1 MEYEWGKM
9 EGSGGRLRCSLVV
22 GKQFDQSYYL
32 GLPLKVLIPTMGF
45 SALIHWIVSLAIQ
58 VTEERYYRLSGYE
71 TQNVI
76 AINLAV
82 CIGCAGL
89 LLLIAILC
97 WVALSYRRNGFIP
110 SMFGSV
116 RVLCAA
122 AGELRDIPEDGHVK
136 WGDLGE
142 GPLYRRAG
150 LSGGPVGEIVP
161 DELPEDARPAR
172 SPHTPKDGNMV
183 IVHPSGGSVKG
194 LLDLPAELCLR
205 VFDFLPD
212 QAPADLAALART
224 CKTLWW
230 PAVRALYKRII
241 LNPKVGRQ
249 KCRRKKPASF
259 LRLFHTLLLCDKHFL
274 SMMDEIRIEI
284 KDPTFLCDIL
294 LYASADAEEFS
305 ELESLATYMPDLIT
319 MVPMLR
325 SLEIQWVGGDEVVEA
340 FVPYATLSSI
350 LSGAHRSTTRPKPRL
365 GETLEKMRV
374 HEIWSRSRIGSMRSM
389 CEERVYEE
397 KSVKMWNE
405 RFFGSLKFLRSLK
418 LLEIPV
424 LAPVH
429 RIIHLLPD
437 SLEELHLTDE
447 NLFLFDL
454 TEEFERI
461 SAVLPHLGPTAG
473 LLNMKAVFLKFRR
486 LDPSPCQHIMDRMK
500 DICREAG
507 IKLNIVLNYV
517 PEKEWGMKEN

>member
-1 MEYEWGKM
+1 MPDQR
-9 EGSGGRLRCSLVV
+9 GR
-22 GKQFDQSYYL
+22 
-32 GLPLKVLIPTMGF
+32 PTLQK
-45 SALIHWIVSLAIQ
+45 SPTSPAPD
-58 VTEERYYRLSGYE
+58 
-71 TQNVI
+71 N
-76 AINLAV
+76 
-82 CIGCAGL
+82 
-89 LLLIAILC
+89 
-97 WVALSYRRNGFIP
+97 
-110 SMFGSV
+110 
-116 RVLCAA
+116 
-122 AGELRDIPEDGHVK
+122 
-136 WGDLGE
+136 
-142 GPLYRRAG
+142 
-150 LSGGPVGEIVP
+150 GPV
-161 DELPEDARPAR
+161 
-172 SPHTPKDGNMV
+172 DGNMV

-274 SMMDEIRIEI
+274 SMTDEIRIEI

-305 ELESLATYMPDLIT
+305 ELESLGTDISMQISQDMAAAEPADIMLDWREITELILQRSSNLRYIDIFGYTDHTNWNFQLHRYQKLEIVYLHSPRVLTLQGLADLALIPNLKSLQLSSMRDGWHYGPFRFSSIPQAQFPSLVHLKVLGFPDTATYMPDLIT

-374 HEIWSRSRIGSMRSM
+374 HEIWSRSRLGSMRLM

-437 SLEELHLTDE
+437 SVEELHLTDE